1 MAKAKYSYPD
11 KPKTKAGYNQEWIA
25 SYLKEEAKPSQID
38 KYRKAIEGK
47 NASEKRNIFYDM
59 FIAEKPKK
67 NKKTSFEEE
76 LKAIAKQ
83 KREEA
88 KKAKEV

>member
-1 MAKAKYSYPD
+1 MAKAKYIYPD
-11 KPKTKAGYNQEWIA
+11 VPKTKAGYNQDWITA
-25 SYLKEEAKPSQID
+25 YLKDKAKPTQINKYLKE
-38 KYRKAIEGK
+38 IEGK
-47 NASEKRNIFYDM
+47 NANEKRNIFYNM

-67 NKKTSFEEE
+67 PKKPSFEDE

>member
-1 MAKAKYSYPD
+1 MAKAKIIYPD
-11 KPKTKAGYNQEWIA
+11 TPKTKAGYTDAWIA
-25 SYLKEEAKPSQID
+25 SYLNDKASAAQIS
-38 KYRKAIEGK
+38 KFLKAIK
-47 NASEKRNIFYDM
+47 DKEKKEQRNIFYDM

-67 NKKTSFEEE
+67 TKPSFEDE